1 MPIRAS
7 SGREIDALVADLSAD
22 RPVTREAAVARLTV
36 LGARAVDKL
45 TAVLESEVP
54 GPARVAAL
62 QTLEAIAS
70 PRALDPALR
79 AVDDR
84 DPAVALAAVSMVRAF
99 LRSARG
105 ADVTDRLAQLAI
117 DAQRQPDVRLA
128 AMHALSDLTSTEL
141 RPLWNVLAR
150 DSHPAVRARAETAV
164 SRRPVA
170 PIDPLR
176 DVTAAAEGDLPDDPV
191 ALGRAIS
198 EAARSIALPVL
209 HHLIERIHER
219 EATEPP
225 GHRLEWTNA
234 RAAAHL
240 ALATRGSRLA
250 LYDIRESLER
260 ATAPLPVEFLA
271 ALSLVGDAGCLEAV
285 AAAYAKSGGPNRAR
299 TDWWRQHL
307 ASAFQTIVKRER
319 LTRRHA
325 LMKKILKRWP
335 SILDGERAT

>member
-7 SGREIDALVADLSAD
+7 PGKEIDALVADLSAD

-36 LGARAVDKL
+36 LGARVVDKL
-45 TAVLESEVP
+45 TAVLESAAP

-84 DPAVALAAVSMVRAF
+84 DQAVALAAVSMVRAF

-105 ADVTDRLAQLAI
+105 ADVTGRLTQLAV
-117 DAQRQPDVRLA
+117 DAKSPADVRLA
-128 AMHALSDLTSTEL
+128 AIDALSDLTSAEL
-141 RPLWNVLAR
+141 KPLWKVLTK
-150 DSHPAVRARAETAV
+150 DSHPAVRARAEAAI
-164 SRRPVA
+164 SRARAA
-170 PIDPLR
+170 PTDPLR
-176 DVTAAAEGDLPDDPV
+176 DVTAAAERELPDDPV

-198 EAARSIALPVL
+198 QAAGSIALPLL
-209 HHLIERIHER
+209 HHIVERIRER
-219 EATEPP
+219 EAREPP
-225 GHRLEWTNA
+225 GHRSEWTNA
-234 RAAAHL
+234 RATAHL
-240 ALATRGSRLA
+240 ALANRGSRLA
-250 LYDIRESLER
+250 LYDVRESLER

-271 ALSLVGDAGCLEAV
+271 TLSLVGDAGCLEAI
-285 AAAYAKSGGPNRAR
+285 AAAYAKSGGSSRAQ

-335 SILDGERAT
+335 SILES

>member
-7 SGREIDALVADLSAD
+7 SGREIDALVADLSAN

-36 LGARAVDKL
+36 IGARAVDKL
-45 TAVLESEVP
+45 TAVLESSAP
-54 GPARVAAL
+54 SPARVAAL

-79 AVDDR
+79 AIDDR
-84 DPAVALAAVSMVRAF
+84 DQAVALAAVSMVRAF

-105 ADVTDRLAQLAI
+105 ADVTDRLTQLAV
-117 DAQRQPDVRLA
+117 DSNRQPDIRLA
-128 AMHALSDLTSTEL
+128 AIHVLSDLTAAEL
-141 RPLWNVLAR
+141 KPLWSLLAQ
-150 DSHPAVRARAETAV
+150 DSQAAVRARAETAI
-164 SRRPVA
+164 SRRPAA
-170 PIDPLR
+170 PTDPLR

-198 EAARSIALPVL
+198 EAARSIALPLL
-209 HHLIERIHER
+209 HHVVERIRER
-219 EATEPP
+219 EAREPP
-225 GHRLEWTNA
+225 DRRSEWTNA

-240 ALATRGSRLA
+240 ALANRGSRLA
-250 LYDIRESLER
+250 LYDLRESLER

-285 AAAYAKSGGPNRAR
+285 AAAHAKSGGSSRAQ

-325 LMKKILKRWP
+325 LMKRVLKRWP
-335 SILDGERAT
+335 SILEGERTT

>member
-7 SGREIDALVADLSAD
+7 SAREIDALVADLSAD

-128 AMHALSDLTSTEL
+128 AMHALSDLTSAEL
-141 RPLWNVLAR
+141 RPLWNVLAQ
-150 DSHPAVRARAETAV
+150 DLHPAVRARAETAV

-170 PIDPLR
+170 PTDPLR

-198 EAARSIALPVL
+198 EAARSIALPLL
-209 HHLIERIHER
+209 HQIIERIRER
-219 EATEPP
+219 EAREPP
-225 GHRLEWTNA
+225 GRRLEWTNA
-234 RAAAHL
+234 RASAHL
-240 ALATRGSRLA
+240 ALANRGSRLA
-250 LYDIRESLER
+250 LYDVRESLER
-260 ATAPLPVEFLA
+260 ATIPLPVEFLA
-271 ALSLVGDAGCLEAV
+271 TLSLVGDAGCLEAV
-285 AAAYAKSGGPNRAR
+285 AAAHAKSGGSNRAQ

-335 SILDGERAT
+335 AILEGA

>member
-7 SGREIDALVADLSAD
+7 SGKEIDTLVADLSAD
-22 RPVTREAAVARLTV
+22 RPVTCEAAVARLTV
-36 LGARAVDKL
+36 IGARAVDKL
-45 TAVLESEVP
+45 TAVLESAAP
-54 GPARVAAL
+54 GRTRVAAL

-84 DPAVALAAVSMVRAF
+84 DQTVALAAVSMVRAF

-105 ADVTDRLAQLAI
+105 ADVTDQLTRLAV
-117 DAQRQPDVRLA
+117 DAKRPPDVRLA
-128 AMHALSDLTSTEL
+128 AIHALSDLTSAEL
-141 RPLWNVLAR
+141 RPLWNVLAQ

-170 PIDPLR
+170 PTDPLG
-176 DVTAAAEGDLPDDPV
+176 DITAAAEGDLPDDPV

-198 EAARSIALPVL
+198 EAARSIALPLL
-209 HHLIERIHER
+209 HRIVERIRER
-219 EATEPP
+219 EAMEPP
-225 GHRLEWTNA
+225 GHRSEWTNA

-240 ALATRGSRLA
+240 ALANRGSRLA
-250 LYDIRESLER
+250 LYDVRESLER
-260 ATAPLPVEFLA
+260 ATTPLPVEFLA
-271 ALSLVGDAGCLEAV
+271 ALTLVGDAGCLEAV
-285 AAAYAKSGGPNRAR
+285 AAAYVKSGGSSRAK

-335 SILDGERAT
+335 SILQS

>member
-7 SGREIDALVADLSAD
+7 AGREIDALVADLSAD

-54 GPARVAAL
+54 SRARVAAL

-70 PRALDPALR
+70 PRALDPALQ

-84 DPAVALAAVSMVRAF
+84 DPAVALAAVSMVRTF
-99 LRSARG
+99 LRSAHG

-128 AMHALSDLTSTEL
+128 AMQALSDLTSAEL
-141 RPLWNVLAR
+141 RPLWNVLAQ

-164 SRRPVA
+164 SQRPVA
-170 PIDPLR
+170 PTDPLR
-176 DVTAAAEGDLPDDPV
+176 DVTAAAEGELPDDPV

-198 EAARSIALPVL
+198 EAAGSIALPVL
-209 HHLIERIHER
+209 HQIIERIRER
-219 EATEPP
+219 EAREPP
-225 GHRLEWTNA
+225 RHRLEWTSA
-234 RAAAHL
+234 RASAHL
-240 ALATRGSRLA
+240 ALANRGSRLA
-250 LYDIRESLER
+250 LYDVRESLER
-260 ATAPLPVEFLA
+260 ATTPLPVEFLA

-285 AAAYAKSGGPNRAR
+285 AAAYAKSGGSSGAQ

-335 SILDGERAT
+335 AILEGA

>member
-7 SGREIDALVADLSAD
+7 SGKEIATLVADLSAD

-36 LGARAVDKL
+36 MGARAVDKL
-45 TAVLESEVP
+45 TAVLESAAP
-54 GPARVAAL
+54 GRARVAAL

-70 PRALDPALR
+70 PRALNPALR
-79 AVDDR
+79 TLDDR
-84 DPAVALAAVSMVRAF
+84 DQAVALAAVSMVRAF

-105 ADVTDRLAQLAI
+105 ADVTDRLTQLAL
-117 DAQRQPDVRLA
+117 DAERPPAVRLA
-128 AMHALSDLTSTEL
+128 AIHALSDLTSAEL
-141 RPLWNVLAR
+141 RPLWKVLAQ
-150 DSHPAVRARAETAV
+150 DSHKEVRTLAETAI
-164 SRRPVA
+164 SRRPPA
-170 PIDPLR
+170 PADPIR

-198 EAARSIALPVL
+198 EAARSIALPLL
-209 HHLIERIHER
+209 HHIVERIRER
-219 EATEPP
+219 EASEPP
-225 GHRLEWTNA
+225 GDRAQWTNA

-240 ALATRGSRLA
+240 ALANRGSRLA
-250 LYDIRESLER
+250 LYDVRESLER

-271 ALSLVGDAGCLEAV
+271 ALTLVGDAGCLEAV
-285 AAAYAKSGGPNRAR
+285 AAAYAKSGGSSRAQ

-335 SILDGERAT
+335 AILDS